1 MTVVGK
7 RVRRSESIDRVTG
20 AGLFTDDLNYAG
32 MLHAAVVRSRVAR
45 GLIQE
50 IDTKS
55 VLKMKGVEGIFT
67 FKDIPGCNSVP
78 IILDDQPFLAEK
90 YVNYIG
96 EPIAVVVASDRR
108 TARAAALNV
117 KVKIK
122 KLAPLLSLLEARNHP
137 TIRLFGKDNVF
148 RYLKIRRGDIKKAF
162 AACDAIVENEYRT
175 PYQEHAYIEPL
186 AMIAIPY
193 PDGLIEIRGSMQ
205 CPFYVRNAVTRVL
218 GLPESK
224 VWVIQTATGG
234 AFGGKEDVPSLL
246 ACQVALPALK
256 LKRPV
261 KLVYDRTEDMI
272 STSKRHP
279 AWVHYKSGA
288 TKDGILKAVEVEYV
302 IDGGAYS
309 TLSPAVLFRGTVHS
323 AGPYRCE
330 NVKVDSYVVATNKV
344 PTGAFRGFGSPQILF
359 AAESQMDLLAE
370 KLGLDPVEFRRR
382 NLLRVGDTTVTG
394 QKLLNSVGLEETL
407 DKVLKSSGWSPR
419 SKGGVGR
426 NGGDDDRNAGEKDG
440 KDEGKDEPS
449 DGVGRG
455 KDAEGGGAGS
465 GKYER
470 TAGKDDGGG
479 ARNDCIGFGLSTV
492 FYGVG
497 LGAAGKYLARAG
509 ANVIL
514 HADGSVLFSVGTT
527 ELGQGMTTV
536 LSQIVAEELGVPFEW
551 VHMTAPDTSRVP
563 DSGPTVASRSTTMSG
578 NALRNACK
586 KIRDILIEEASEMLG
601 CPADRIGLDEGVATA
616 KGVATGRA
624 SAVGKVQ
631 VAEGHLA
638 TQGGVSPGGTVRPSL
653 AQLGV
658 GAAGAPLAQ
667 VGVDGGGV
675 SGAGGVSIPLLEVI
689 KSCVT
694 KRRPLFADGWQVSP
708 PTSFDGETGQG
719 DAYMVYAWATN
730 LVKVR
735 VDKETGETSV
745 LKVWS
750 AHDVGKAINPASCEG
765 QIEGGVLQ
773 GVGFALMEEMLV
785 DPDGRILN
793 TDLSTYI
800 IPTAE
805 DGPEIVS
812 IIVEHPYP
820 GGPHGAKGFAE
831 QPLMGIA
838 PAVANAV
845 YDAVGVRINELP
857 ITPEKVWR
865 ALREKESQGGSQ
877 KSRIGGNRRSV
888 REK

>member
-20 AGLFTDDLNYAG
+20 AGLFTDDLSYAG
-32 MLHAAVVRSRVAR
+32 MLHAAVVRSTAAR

-55 VLKMKGVEGIFT
+55 VLKMRGVEGIFT

-90 YVNYIG
+90 YVNYVG

-122 KLAPLLSLLEARNHP
+122 KLTPLLSLLEARNHP
-137 TIRLFGKDNVF
+137 TIHLFGKDNIF
-148 RYLKIRRGDIKKAF
+148 RHLKIRRGDIKKAF
-162 AACDAIVENEYRT
+162 AACDVIVENEYRT

-246 ACQVALPALK
+246 ACQVALPAWK
-256 LKRPV
+256 LKKPV

-279 AWVHYKSGA
+279 AWVRYKSGA

-323 AGPYRCE
+323 VGPYRCE

-407 DKVLKSSGWSPR
+407 DKVLQSSGWSPR
-419 SKGGVGR
+419 SKRDASKNEGK
-426 NGGDDDRNAGEKDG
+426 DDG
-440 KDEGKDEPS
+440 KDDGVRSTDNGG

-455 KDAEGGGAGS
+455 KDEKPGG
-465 GKYER
+465 R
-470 TAGKDDGGG
+470 DDG
-479 ARNDCIGFGLSTV
+479 ARNDGIGFGLSTI

-497 LGAAGKYLARAG
+497 LGAAGKYLARTG

-536 LSQIVAEELGVPFEW
+536 LSQIVADELGVPFEW
-551 VHMTAPDTSRVP
+551 VRMTAPDTSRVP

-578 NALRNACK
+578 NALKNACK

-601 CPADRIGLDEGVATA
+601 YTADRIRIDEGIVAA
-616 KGVATGRA
+616 DGGLAVGSGAGFVAGGRA
-624 SAVGKVQ
+624 GAGCVS
-631 VAEGHLA
+631 LA
-638 TQGGVSPGGTVRPSL
+638 QGGVRVGIASL
-653 AQLGV
+653 VHGGV
-658 GAAGAPLAQ
+658 GSGGA
-667 VGVDGGGV
+667 
-675 SGAGGVSIPLLEVI
+675 SGASDVSIPLLDVI

-694 KRRPLFADGWQVSP
+694 KRKPLFATGWQVSP
-708 PTSFDGETGQG
+708 PTSFDNETGQG

-730 LVKVR
+730 LVKVN
-735 VDKETGETSV
+735 VDRETGEVSV

-750 AHDVGKAINPASCEG
+750 AHDVGKAINPSSSEG

-773 GVGFALMEEMLV
+773 GVGFALMEEMSV
-785 DPDGRILN
+785 DSEGRILN
-793 TDLSTYI
+793 PSLSTYV

-805 DGPEIVS
+805 DAPEIVS

-820 GGPHGAKGFAE
+820 EGPHGAKGFAE

-845 YDAVGVRINELP
+845 YDAVGARINELP

-865 ALREKESQGGSQ
+865 ALNEKESEGGNRV
-877 KSRIGGNRRSV
+877 SRIGENRRAV
-888 REK
+888 RGR

>member
-7 RVRRSESIDRVTG
+7 RVNRSEAVDRVTG
-20 AGLFTDDLNYAG
+20 AGLFADDLNYTG
-32 MLHAAVVRSRVAR
+32 MLHAAVVRSPVAR
-45 GLIQE
+45 GEIQQ
-50 IDTKS
+50 IDATS
-55 VLKMKGVEGIFT
+55 ALKMKGVEGVFT
-67 FKDIPGCNSVP
+67 SKDIPGRNSIP

-90 YVNYIG
+90 YVNYVG

-108 TARAAALNV
+108 TARAAALKV
-117 KVKIK
+117 RVKIK
-122 KLAPLLSLLEARNHP
+122 KLTPVLSLFEARNHP
-137 TIRLFGKDNVF
+137 TVHLFGKDNVF
-148 RYLKIRRGDIKKAF
+148 KHLKIRRGDTERAF
-162 AACDAIVENEYRT
+162 ASCDVIVENEYRT

-193 PDGLIEIRGSMQ
+193 PDGIIEIKGSMQ

-218 GLPESK
+218 GLPESN
-224 VWVIQTATGG
+224 VWVIQAATGG

-246 ACQVALPALK
+246 ACQVALPAWK
-256 LKRPV
+256 LKKPI
-261 KLVYDRTEDMI
+261 KLVYDRTEDMM

-279 AWVHYKSGA
+279 GWVHYKSGA
-288 TKDGILKAVEVEYV
+288 TKDGVLRAVEVEYV

-359 AAESQMDLLAE
+359 AAECQMDILAE

-407 DKVLKSSGWSPR
+407 DKVLESSGWSPR
-419 SKGGVGR
+419 SKGAGR
-426 NGGDDDRNAGEKDG
+426 KNGAE
-440 KDEGKDEPS
+440 DEGTLNK
-449 DGVGRG
+449 DGVGF
-455 KDAEGGGAGS
+455 
-465 GKYER
+465 
-470 TAGKDDGGG
+470 
-479 ARNDCIGFGLSTV
+479 GFSTI

-497 LGAAGKYLARAG
+497 LGAAGKYLARTG

-536 LSQIVAEELGVPFEW
+536 LSQIVADELGVPFES
-551 VHMTAPDTSRVP
+551 VRMTAPDTSRVP

-586 KIRDILIEEASEMLG
+586 KIRDVLVEEAAEMLG
-601 CPADRIGLDEGVATA
+601 CPAHKIRMDEGV
-616 KGVATGRA
+616 V
-624 SAVGKVQ
+624 
-631 VAEGHLA
+631 VAEGLVAGNLA
-638 TQGGVSPGGTVRPSL
+638 AVQKGPVVGGGGPVVR
-653 AQLGV
+653 GDV
-658 GAAGAPLAQ
+658 GAGSTPPGASAGARKVSLPLR
-667 VGVDGGGV
+667 D
-675 SGAGGVSIPLLEVI
+675 VI
-689 KSCVT
+689 KSCVS
-694 KRRPLFADGWQVSP
+694 KQKPLFADGWQVSP

-730 LVKVR
+730 LVKVK
-735 VDKETGETSV
+735 VDKETGEVSV

-750 AHDVGKAINPASCEG
+750 AHDVGKAINPSSAEG
-765 QIEGGVLQ
+765 QIEGGVMQ
-773 GVGFALMEEMLV
+773 GIGFALMEDMSV
-785 DPDGRILN
+785 DADGRILN
-793 TDLSTYI
+793 LNLSTYL

-805 DGPEIVS
+805 DATEIEP

-820 GGPHGAKGFAE
+820 EGPHGAKGFAE

-845 YDAVGVRINELP
+845 YDAVGVRIRELP
-857 ITPEKVWR
+857 LTPERVWR
-865 ALREKESQGGSQ
+865 ALKEKKSQDHGQNVRQVAG
-877 KSRIGGNRRSV
+877 RRS
-888 REK
+888 RTPGSKRD

>member
-20 AGLFTDDLNYAG
+20 AGLFTDDLSYAG
-32 MLHAAVVRSRVAR
+32 MLHAAIVRSPVAR

-67 FKDIPGCNSVP
+67 FKDIPGRNSVP

-90 YVNYIG
+90 YVNYVG

-122 KLAPLLSLLEARNHP
+122 KLTPLLSLLEARDHA
-137 TIRLFGKDNVF
+137 TIHLFGEDNIF
-148 RYLKIRRGDIKKAF
+148 RHLKIRRGDIKKAF
-162 AACDAIVENEYRT
+162 AACDVIVENEYRT

-218 GLPESK
+218 GLPDSK

-370 KLGLDPVEFRRR
+370 KLGLDSVEFRRR

-407 DKVLKSSGWSPR
+407 DKVLQSSGWSPR
-419 SKGGVGR
+419 SKRDASKNEGE
-426 NGGDDDRNAGEKDG
+426 DDCKD
-440 KDEGKDEPS
+440 
-449 DGVGRG
+449 DGVRST
-455 KDAEGGGAGS
+455 DN
-465 GKYER
+465 
-470 TAGKDDGGG
+470 GGG
-479 ARNDCIGFGLSTV
+479 ARNDGIGFGLSTI

-497 LGAAGKYLARAG
+497 LGAAGKYLARTG

-536 LSQIVAEELGVPFEW
+536 LSQIVADELGVPFEW
-551 VHMTAPDTSRVP
+551 VRMTAPDTSRVP

-578 NALRNACK
+578 NALKNACK
-586 KIRDILIEEASEMLG
+586 KIGDILVEEASEMLG
-601 CPADRIGLDEGVATA
+601 CPADRISLDEGVAIA
-616 KGVATGRA
+616 KGVVEGRVAAAMKAQVTGSHSGA
-624 SAVGKVQ
+624 QGGIGAGGTVHPS
-631 VAEGHLA
+631 L
-638 TQGGVSPGGTVRPSL
+638 TQGGTRVGGTSL
-653 AQLGV
+653 VHGGV
-658 GAAGAPLAQ
+658 GSGGA
-667 VGVDGGGV
+667 
-675 SGAGGVSIPLLEVI
+675 SGASDVSISLLDVI

-694 KRRPLFADGWQVSP
+694 KRKPLFATGWQVSP
-708 PTSFDGETGQG
+708 PTSFDNETGQG

-730 LVKVR
+730 LVKVN
-735 VDKETGETSV
+735 VDRETGEVSV

-750 AHDVGKAINPASCEG
+750 AHDVGKAINPSSSEG

-773 GVGFALMEEMLV
+773 GVGFALMEEMSV
-785 DPDGRILN
+785 DSEGRILN
-793 TDLSTYI
+793 PSLSTYV

-805 DGPEIVS
+805 DAPEIVS

-820 GGPHGAKGFAE
+820 EGPHGAKGFAE

-865 ALREKESQGGSQ
+865 ALNERESEGGNRV
-877 KSRIGGNRRSV
+877 SRIGESRRAV
-888 REK
+888 RGR